1 VRRYDP
7 GAVSQWTQQFDGG
20 VNGADVG
27 LAMTG
32 DSAGFM
38 IAVGRLTT
46 QQGVPS
52 DMWLTKC
59 TPTGQTLW
67 STFDAGPVSGGAIA
81 MADASGEFIVA
92 GSIKQGDNNAL
103 VRRYD
108 PFGSELWTE
117 VFVGAD
123 GGTDTAS
130 GVAVDGA
137 GNILVVGRE
146 FTDAQGF
153 NIWIQQYSPG
163 GQPGWGTTVDG
174 PTSGNDWANDVAIDP
189 DDNLIV
195 VGRIATDGNFA
206 DAWLRKYSPDG
217 DELWTQ
223 TYAGAAGESDE
234 AIAVAIA
241 PSGDFVV
248 AGQTS
253 VTDQGDN
260 IFVSKRGPD
269 GERAVAAHARR
280 RAELRRPGRRRRD
293 RPRRQRRRHRHR
305 PRRPDDQQRRLA
317 AQIQPVSA
325 RASATAFG

>member
-1 VRRYDP
+1 
-7 GAVSQWTQQFDGG
+7 
-20 VNGADVG
+20 
-27 LAMTG
+27 
-32 DSAGFM
+32 
-38 IAVGRLTT
+38 
-46 QQGVPS
+46 
-52 DMWLTKC
+52 
-59 TPTGQTLW
+59 
-67 STFDAGPVSGGAIA
+67 

-108 PFGSELWTE
+108 SFGSELWTE

-174 PTSGNDWANDVAIDP
+174 PTSGNDWANDVAIDA

-195 VGRIATDGNFA
+195 VGRVATDGNFS

-241 PSGDFVV
+241 PSGDFAV

-253 VTDQGDN
+253 VTDQGDD

-269 GERAVAAHARR
+269 GD
-280 RAELRRPGRRRRD
+280 ELWLRTHDGE
-293 RPRRQRRRHRHR
+293 QSS
-305 PRRPDDQQRRLA
+305 DDQA
-317 AQIQPVSA
+317 GDVAIAPDGSVVVIGTVPVIPMINSDVWL
-325 RASATAFG
+325 RKYSP